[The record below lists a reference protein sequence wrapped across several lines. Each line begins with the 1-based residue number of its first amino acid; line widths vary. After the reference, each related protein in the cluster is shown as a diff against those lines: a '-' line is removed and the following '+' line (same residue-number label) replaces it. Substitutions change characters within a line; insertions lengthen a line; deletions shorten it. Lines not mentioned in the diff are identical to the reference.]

1 MSPYEDAINTLLE
14 KGTSGVEIEKMI
26 RGRGYIGS
34 SSLIRTYITEWKKKY
49 KKLSVTSSQATESRN
64 IICVKRASIL
74 KLLYFTEE
82 TINEIDSAT
91 IKLLFEQYTLV
102 RQVIEL
108 VSSFKN
114 IVVTGDVNALISWIN
129 EVKATDI
136 SELNSFVNG
145 LERDFDAVINSIKL
159 PFSNGLAEGKIN
171 KLKVIKRIMYGRCG
185 FETLKN
191 KVIGI
196 ERMM

>member
-1 MSPYEDAINTLLE
+1 M
-14 KGTSGVEIEKMI
+14 
-26 RGRGYIGS
+26 
-34 SSLIRTYITEWKKKY
+34 
-49 KKLSVTSSQATESRN
+49 KLTGKFGAFLGFV
-64 IICVKRASIL
+64 
-74 KLLYFTEE
+74 LYFTEE

-91 IKLLFEQYTLV
+91 MKLLFEQYTFV
-102 RQVIEL
+102 KQVIEL
-108 VSSFKN
+108 VRSFKN
-114 IVVTGDVNALISWIN
+114 IVATRDANALISWIN
-129 EVKATDI
+129 EVKATHI

-159 PFSNGLAEGKIN
+159 PFNNGLAEGKIN

>member
-1 MSPYEDAINTLLE
+1 M
-14 KGTSGVEIEKMI
+14 
-26 RGRGYIGS
+26 
-34 SSLIRTYITEWKKKY
+34 
-49 KKLSVTSSQATESRN
+49 
-64 IICVKRASIL
+64 
-74 KLLYFTEE
+74 
-82 TINEIDSAT
+82 
-91 IKLLFEQYTLV
+91 
-102 RQVIEL
+102 
-108 VSSFKN
+108 
-114 IVVTGDVNALISWIN
+114 TGDANALISWIN

-171 KLKVIKRIMYGRCG
+171 KLKVIKRMMYGRCG
-185 FETLKN
+185 FKTLKN